1 VYNDSNKKKAIKH
14 EPM

>member
-1 VYNDSNKKKAIKH
+1 VYNDSNKKKAIKY